1 VSADKIKVLI
11 VDDSALV
18 RRLLGEVINRETDME
33 VVGVAPDP
41 FVARDKIL
49 ALHPDVITLDIEMPR
64 MDGLTFL
71 TKLMHHRP
79 MPVIVISS
87 VAQSTCD
94 IAVEAMRRGAVEVLT
109 KPSGP
114 YSVGDLSENLPQKIR
129 AAFASRVR
137 GTKGASSNGTPVNS
151 ATPAAPAET
160 SAADFSA
167 GTLIA
172 IGASTGGTQA
182 IEAVLVQVPEQCPPI
197 LIAQHIPA
205 LFSASFANRL
215 NSLCKIEVQEARDG
229 DLVAPGR
236 ALVAPGNF
244 HMMLRKTDGI
254 CRVVVKD
261 GPRVHYQRPAVD
273 VLFHSIAATSL
284 SRVVGVVLTGMGSDG
299 AQGLLKLREAGA
311 KTIAQDEASC
321 VVFGM
326 PRAAIEVGAAEQVLP
341 LSHISAA
348 ILAASRRPR

>member
-1 VSADKIKVLI
+1 VSLRKIKVLI

-18 RRLLGEVINRETDME
+18 RRLLGEVISREPDME

-41 FVARDKIL
+41 FVARDKLL
-49 ALHPDVITLDIEMPR
+49 ALQPDVITLDIEMPR

-71 TKLMHHRP
+71 TKLMQHRP
-79 MPVIVISS
+79 LPVIVISS
-87 VAQSTCD
+87 VAQSNCD

-114 YSVGDLSENLPQKIR
+114 YSVGDLSESLPQKIR
-129 AAFASRVR
+129 AAYASRVR
-137 GTKGASSNGTPVNS
+137 PANCTPKEVPASPVEIGGAEFGS
-151 ATPAAPAET
+151 
-160 SAADFSA
+160 

-182 IEAVLVQVPEQCPPI
+182 IEAVLTQMPERCPPI
-197 LIAQHIPA
+197 VIAQHIPA
-205 LFSASFANRL
+205 LFSASFASRL
-215 NSLCKIEVQEARDG
+215 NSVCKIEVQEARDG

-244 HMMLRKTDGI
+244 HMMLRKSDGI
-254 CRVVVKD
+254 CRVAVKD

-273 VLFHSIAATSL
+273 VLFQSVAAS
-284 SRVVGVVLTGMGSDG
+284 SFARVIGVILTGMGSDG
-299 AQGLLKLREAGA
+299 AQGLLKMREAGA
-311 KTIAQDEASC
+311 RTIAQDESSC

-326 PRAAIEVGAAEQVLP
+326 PKVAIEMGAAEQILP
-341 LSHISAA
+341 LSHIAA
-348 ILAASRRPR
+348 GILAAARRA

>member
-1 VSADKIKVLI
+1 MSAGKIKVLI

-18 RRLLGEVINRETDME
+18 RRLLSEVISREPDMD
-33 VVGVAPDP
+33 VVGLAPDP
-41 FVARDKIL
+41 FVARDKLL

-71 TKLMHHRP
+71 TKLMQHRP
-79 MPVIVISS
+79 LPVIIISS
-87 VAQSTCD
+87 VAQSNCD

-114 YSVGDLSENLPQKIR
+114 YSVGDLSESLPRKIR
-129 AAFASRVR
+129 AAFAARVR
-137 GTKGASSNGTPVNS
+137 TKDNS
-151 ATPAAPAET
+151 PQNAPAGPVEVD
-160 SAADFSA
+160 AAEFKA
-167 GTLIA
+167 GTVVA

-182 IEAVLVQVPEQCPPI
+182 IETVLVQMPERCPPI

-205 LFSASFANRL
+205 LFSTSFASRL

-244 HMMLRKTDGI
+244 HMMLRKADGI
-254 CRVVVKD
+254 WRVAVKD

-273 VLFHSIAATSL
+273 VLFQSVAAANVGHT
-284 SRVVGVVLTGMGSDG
+284 VGVLLTGMGSDG
-299 AQGLLKLREAGA
+299 AQGLLRMREAGA
-311 KTIAQDEASC
+311 RTIAQDENSC

-326 PRAAIEVGAAEQVLP
+326 PKVAIEMGAVEQILP
-341 LSHISAA
+341 LSHISSA
-348 ILAASRRPR
+348 ILAALRRTH

>member
-1 VSADKIKVLI
+1 MSAGKIKVLI

-18 RRLLGEVINRETDME
+18 RRLLSEVIDREPDME

-41 FVARDKIL
+41 FVARDKLL
-49 ALHPDVITLDIEMPR
+49 ALNPDVLTLDIEMPR

-114 YSVGDLSENLPQKIR
+114 YSVGDLSESLPQKIR

-137 GTKGASSNGTPVNS
+137 TTNGPPP
-151 ATPAAPAET
+151 AIAPAAPIET
-160 SAADFSA
+160 AAVEFGA

-182 IEAVLVQVPEQCPPI
+182 IEAVLVQMPENCPPI
-197 LIAQHIPA
+197 VIAQHIPA
-205 LFSASFANRL
+205 QFSASFASRL

-236 ALVAPGNF
+236 ALV
-244 HMMLRKTDGI
+244 
-254 CRVVVKD
+254 
-261 GPRVHYQRPAVD
+261 
-273 VLFHSIAATSL
+273 
-284 SRVVGVVLTGMGSDG
+284 
-299 AQGLLKLREAGA
+299 
-311 KTIAQDEASC
+311 
-321 VVFGM
+321 
-326 PRAAIEVGAAEQVLP
+326 
-341 LSHISAA
+341 
-348 ILAASRRPR
+348 